1 MRISDWSSDVCSSDL
16 QPIQREHLRGP
27 AIDLAGLQPRQ
38 ALRDVGQAPVPLRL
52 GLGCDWM
59 IEQAQ
64 RARGFA
70 GQWQTRQRIGTATR
84 RVGGKHPSHSEY
96 VVEMDAE
103 LAAKNK
109 TLPLCCQCLAIATA
123 HDGQRSEE

>member
-70 GQWQTRQRIGTATR
+70 GQWQTRQRIGPATR
-84 RVGGKHPSHSEY
+84 RVGDRKS
-96 VVEMDAE
+96 VVEGKGVAVRVDSGGRR
-103 LAAKNK
+103 
-109 TLPLCCQCLAIATA
+109 TLK
-123 HDGQRSEE
+123 EKKK